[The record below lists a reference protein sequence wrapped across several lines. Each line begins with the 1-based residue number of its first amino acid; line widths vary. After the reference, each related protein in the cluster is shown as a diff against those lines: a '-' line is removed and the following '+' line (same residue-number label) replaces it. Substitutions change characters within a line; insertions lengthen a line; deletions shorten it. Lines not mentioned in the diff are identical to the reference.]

1 MRMNLALLLGTALVS
16 SILARTIVIR
26 APGAPAGVRTLPARI
41 EFDGGEAGVL
51 GRTPKFAE
59 EEETETRKTEA
70 SRPKFKPRIVIRA
83 PGAPAGV
90 QTLPAR
96 IQFAGSEARRPE
108 AAGRTPIKFAEEEE
122 VETEE
127 TEPIVA
133 PRIEMRA
140 PGALAGVQTL
150 PSRIQFAG
158 LENRARTGGR
168 TPIKFVDEEETEGRS
183 PLRASGL
190 GYTASVMK

>member
-1 MRMNLALLLGTALVS
+1 MGRSRSRRSRRSIWRMRMNLALLLGTALVS

-26 APGAPAGVRTLPARI
+26 APGAQAGVQTLPARI

-51 GRTPKFAE
+51 GRTPIKFAE
-59 EEETETRKTEA
+59 EEETETRMAEA

-83 PGAPAGV
+83 PGALAGV

-133 PRIEMRA
+133 PRIE
-140 PGALAGVQTL
+140 
-150 PSRIQFAG
+150 
-158 LENRARTGGR
+158 
-168 TPIKFVDEEETEGRS
+168 
-183 PLRASGL
+183 
-190 GYTASVMK
+190 

>member
-26 APGAPAGVRTLPARI
+26 APGAQAGVQTLPARI
-41 EFDGGEAGVL
+41 EFDGGEAGAP
-51 GRTPKFAE
+51 GRTPIKFAE
-59 EEETETRKTEA
+59 EEETDTRKTEA
-70 SRPKFKPRIVIRA
+70 SRPKFKPRIVIQA
-83 PGAPAGV
+83 PGAPAGL

-158 LENRARTGGR
+158 PGNRARTGGR
-168 TPIKFVDEEETEGRS
+168 TPIKFAEEEETEGSS
-183 PLRASGL
+183 PLRASGP
-190 GYTASVMK
+190 MF